1 MQGESWRGP
10 VVLAGSRSP
19 GESLHV
25 TGSPA
30 IWLIFARCQRI
41 RFDLV
46 KNWIIPTRHYTQS
59 PPHPTTATPLQLAR
73 PFGVSVNR
81 VNDMRY
87 ANFPHQPDT
96 SLHNLQHCKLGKQ
109 QVEQHEHEQQH

>member
-1 MQGESWRGP
+1 M
-10 VVLAGSRSP
+10 
-19 GESLHV
+19 
-25 TGSPA
+25 
-30 IWLIFARCQRI
+30 
-41 RFDLV
+41 
-46 KNWIIPTRHYTQS
+46 PTILPSTILPS
-59 PPHPTTATPLQLAR
+59 AQLPR

-109 QVEQHEHEQQH
+109 QVEQHRHEQQQ